1 MSEYYDKNN
10 MSFGGFDDDEEEDL
24 ETTKQKLI
32 DDFRARQHLDED
44 VSLECDDSGEIRI
57 VENVAQDWREDLSA
71 SIDYMIPFPGL
82 AQDIQQW
89 ILGTSKKRQPAL
101 AFAATLAILA
111 TAYGRNIQLDGIKG
125 NVMLMC
131 LADSGEGKDWPL
143 KCCDKILEAVGL
155 ESRVNGQ
162 MASGAALIETVVSE
176 PSMLLCI
183 DEVGHYFAG
192 INSKSSNQFSR
203 EIMPIMTEMYTSAG
217 DAYRSKK
224 SVTRG
229 SHKILEPNLSVL
241 GMSTERQIMEALKSS
256 EVADGSLA
264 RFGVF
269 FGQNNV
275 PIAQK
280 RQSGSTVPDNIKNS
294 LAAIIEKY
302 KAPYILKS
310 HVLDP
315 CEDFIL
321 ERLAIENY
329 FNNLAIT
336 LEPNRAMFKPFYYRC
351 GVRVF
356 QMSLLIDQCQ
366 SVDVLHWCKDIVKK
380 STDIFIK
387 KFLHL
392 AADNETERLVK
403 IIERAIKESGVSG
416 ITGSDLYRKTR
427 QVPTQMR
434 KGLIAEMLENRTIF
448 SKDFLIDGAKKPVT
462 RYFWRK

>member
-10 MSFGGFDDDEEEDL
+10 MSFGGFEDDEDDL
-24 ETTKQKLI
+24 EATKQKLI
-32 DDFRARQHLDED
+32 EDFRVKQHIDD
-44 VSLECDDSGEIRI
+44 AVNLECDDSGEIRI

-125 NVMLMC
+125 NVMFMC

-176 PSMLLCI
+176 PSTLLCI
-183 DEVGHYFAG
+183 DELGHYFTG

-275 PIAQK
+275 TIAQK
-280 RQSGSTVPDNIKNS
+280 RKSGSTVPDSIKSGLN
-294 LAAIIEKY
+294 AIIEKY
-302 KAPYILKS
+302 KEPYILKS
-310 HVLDP
+310 HVLEP
-315 CEDFIL
+315 GEDFIL

-329 FNNLAIT
+329 FNNMAIN
-336 LEPNRAMFKPFYYRC
+336 LPPNRIMFKPFYYR
-351 GVRVF
+351 GAVRVF

-366 SVDVLHWCKDIVKK
+366 SVDVLHWAKDIVKE
-380 STDIFIK
+380 STDVFIT

-392 AADNETERLVK
+392 SADNETERLVK

-434 KGLIAEMLENRTIF
+434 KGLIAEMLENKTIF
-448 SKDFLIDGAKKPVT
+448 EKKFFINGADKPTV
-462 RYFWRK
+462 RFFWRK